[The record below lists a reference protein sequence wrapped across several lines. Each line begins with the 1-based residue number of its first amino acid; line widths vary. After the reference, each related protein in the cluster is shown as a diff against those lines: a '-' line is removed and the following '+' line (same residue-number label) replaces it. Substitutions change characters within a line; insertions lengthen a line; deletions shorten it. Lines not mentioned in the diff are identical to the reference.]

1 MSKRR
6 WTRACFG
13 LLPLVLALVALGIS
27 VPAEEVAEPSE
38 PADPWGPLKLLVGT
52 WQGEIEGKLG
62 AGTGVRRYELIMSDR
77 YLLSRHLSIRLP
89 QEKSPEG
96 DQHEELGVFSFDRE
110 RKTLVYREFMQEG
123 VVVRSP
129 CNVEGTK
136 VVCVSEAVESGPG
149 IRARLTL
156 EITDRFRFTEVYEL
170 AWPGKGFEHYFTN
183 RWTRSAVFRDGNWP
197 VP

>member
-129 CNVEGTK
+129 CKVEGTK
-136 VVCVSEAVESGPG
+136 VVCVSEAVAPGCGCSGISQLRMPMPAKNSC
-149 IRARLTL
+149 IARSSKSSV
-156 EITDRFRFTEVYEL
+156 E
-170 AWPGKGFEHYFTN
+170 A
-183 RWTRSAVFRDGNWP
+183 AQ
-197 VP
+197 